1 MKASSISISTVVLV
15 INQKEGRQKKSLEI
29 QQKNEFDIQQGNRL
43 TEGIRV
49 EVEPT
54 ERGGEANP

>member
-1 MKASSISISTVVLV
+1 MKASSISTVVQV

-43 TEGIRV
+43 TEGIGV

-54 ERGGEANP
+54 ERAGGANP